1 MTAVG
6 GTPGVRCPTP
16 GRCFRGAPLLLR
28 LLALAALAA
37 VVIAEVVGGPKE
49 EEQAFR
55 QVVAR
60 QVARFPR
67 MQPQDLYKLVFQAA
81 LGSRHAGLDSA
92 MAREWLDQEVAGLQP
107 WSDEAVLDTISAD
120 GRMVRVNLR
129 PYLAAGGSRDALLRA
144 FIGTARDFLGSEA
157 ALRRDLDLAERMAD
171 ARLLP
176 FSRADLHAYF
186 EQMRARGY
194 PAVEHSPGYEAAYR
208 PAYRVVLRS
217 LVP

>member
-1 MTAVG
+1 MTAAG
-6 GTPGVRCPTP
+6 GTPGLRCPAL
-16 GRCFRGAPLLLR
+16 GRCFSGAPLLLR
-28 LLALAALAA
+28 LLAVAVLAA
-37 VVIAEVVGGPKE
+37 VVIAEVVGGPNE

-55 QVVAR
+55 QVMAR

-67 MQPQDLYKLVFQAA
+67 MEPQDLYKLVFQAA
-81 LGSRHAGLDSA
+81 MGSRHAGLDSA
-92 MAREWLDQEVAGLQP
+92 MARDWLDQEVAGLQP
-107 WSDEAVLDTISAD
+107 GPDEAVLDTISAD

-144 FIGTARDFLGSEA
+144 FVATARDYQGSEA

-171 ARLLP
+171 DGLLP
-176 FSRADLHAYF
+176 FSRADLHAYL

-194 PAVEHSPGYEAAYR
+194 PAVEHSPAYEAAYR

>member
-1 MTAVG
+1 VTAAG
-6 GTPGVRCPTP
+6 GTPGLRCPAP

-28 LLALAALAA
+28 LLAVAA
-37 VVIAEVVGGPKE
+37 VAAVAIAQVVGGPNE

-67 MQPQDLYKLVFQAA
+67 MEPQDLYKLVFQAA
-81 LGSRHAGLDSA
+81 MGSRHAGLDSA
-92 MAREWLDQEVAGLQP
+92 MAREWLDREIAGLRP
-107 WSDEAVLDTISAD
+107 GSGEAVLDTISAD

-129 PYLAAGGSRDALLRA
+129 PYLAAGGSPDALLRA
-144 FIGTARDFLGSEA
+144 FVGTARGFQGSEA
-157 ALRRDLDLAERMAD
+157 ALRWDLDVAERMAD
-171 ARLLP
+171 DRLLP
-176 FSRADLHAYF
+176 FSRADLHAYL

-208 PAYRVVLRS
+208 PAYRVVLRA